1 MSTPIDISD
10 AELDELM
17 SELETQAADMIARA
31 NSTPETASTPAAVS
45 SPAAPAAIAET
56 TPDPAPTP
64 TAESY
69 FLKEELEPVTEVPL
83 PEFPEEPKQPEPDT
97 ASLKAAAL
105 AALKGGSAQAQPTP
119 APTPAVEQPTVP
131 PTPTIPPTVEP
142 APTLERVAPDE
153 SAPTRSPLGLR
164 YFIPAEQWTA
174 DTRVS
179 EVTLNE
185 NMMQQ
190 AGLRAFYGVQAAMAE
205 QQHSKLKQRLEL
217 TEASLSDKYRRQF
230 VAAGEKV
237 TEKMIESAVRQ
248 DEAYQKVKNL
258 VIEAESIVNQ
268 NKAIVAA
275 MGDRKDML
283 VQLGA
288 DRRNEMQGQL
298 RVMEQQARDN
308 AFNDMKE
315 SAKAALRNA

>member
-1 MSTPIDISD
+1 
-10 AELDELM
+10 
-17 SELETQAADMIARA
+17 MIAKA
-31 NSTPETASTPAAVS
+31 N
-45 SPAAPAAIAET
+45 AE
-56 TPDPAPTP
+56 P
-64 TAESY
+64 
-69 FLKEELEPVTEVPL
+69 
-83 PEFPEEPKQPEPDT
+83 EPKQEPEQKPESAPIQNADAT
-97 ASLKAAAL
+97 HYFLPEELAPVTPVPPPQFPREEAEPEVSVSADLKAAAI
-105 AALKGGSAQAQPTP
+105 AALKKPAQPAP
-119 APTPAVEQPTVP
+119 APAPEVTQTAPIVEQPAA
-131 PTPTIPPTVEP
+131 TPAHAIPSTVEP
-142 APTLERVAPDE
+142 APVLEQVAPNEKD
-153 SAPTRSPLGLR
+153 PMRSPLGLR
-164 YFIPAEQWTA
+164 YFVPAEQWQK

-179 EVTLNE
+179 ELTLNE

-217 TEASLSDKYRRQF
+217 TEAQLNDTYRRAF
-230 VAAGEKV
+230 VTAGEKV
-237 TEKMIESAVRQ
+237 TEKMIEAAIHK
-248 DEAYQKVKNL
+248 DATYQKVKNL

-308 AFNDMKE
+308 AFNDLKE
-315 SAKAALRNA
+315 TAKSAIRGH